1 MSLKKCIAIT
11 LITGSL
17 FSASFAEATPTMTQA
32 VSVPQELMNPNDNSN
47 YVLVWT
53 HLGSKYYIDISSIV
67 IKQNDAKMRWWA
79 ENIVELNKNGEYVS
93 QFSREFCF
101 DRTNGN
107 TRMWNYNTTRWENL
121 ETYDCRSTSQ
131 VEARAYNLGYIFA
144 FQGGNP
150 LEK

>member
-32 VSVPQELMNPNDNSN
+32 VTIPQELMNPNDNPN

-53 HLGSKYYIDISSIV
+53 HLGSKYYVDLSSIV
-67 IKQNDAKMRWWA
+67 VKQNDDKMRWWA
-79 ENIVELNKNGEYVS
+79 ENVVELKNNEYVA
-93 QFSREFCF
+93 QFPREYCY
-101 DRTNGN
+101 DKTTKN
-107 TRMWNYNTTRWENL
+107 TRQWNYNIGRWENINPFDTNTRVQF
-121 ETYDCRSTSQ
+121 E
-131 VEARAYNLGYIFA
+131 VRAYNLGYLFA

-150 LEK
+150 IEK